1 MSTAPLPKVGRMSV
15 GQEPRAEVG
24 FRRGVRVFC
33 TDDRRP
39 VGRVE
44 GWLSTAEHGQEL
56 LVRSGW
62 WETVVRRV
70 PSSDVA
76 WADSRAVQLSLDR
89 QQFLKR
95 QPYLPDEE
103 LQLAVYESVRTF
115 SPLRYTPIRH
125 TPFRPVAVQVHHGM
139 VRLSGH
145 VVNELHR
152 REAVQRAAATPG
164 VLHVEDRLVTDEELV
179 CAVALAML
187 PHRELQPSRV
197 RISASLGKVVLEGE
211 LDSTSDVELATAVAA
226 AVPGVT
232 SVESRLCA
240 VEEVVPAHTGAS
252 MEPNLVMIE
261 PREACPPWRYA
272 GELRLRRRPPAS
284 GRRGCG

>member
-1 MSTAPLPKVGRMSV
+1 MPKIGRMSV

-39 VGRVE
+39 VRRVE
-44 GWLSTAEHGQEL
+44 GWLTTPDHGQEL

-62 WETVVRRV
+62 WEPVVRRV
-70 PSSDVA
+70 PSSDIA
-76 WADSRAVQLSLDR
+76 WADSRAVQLGLDR

-95 QPYLPDEE
+95 QLYLPDEE
-103 LQLAVYESVRTF
+103 LRLAVYESLRTF
-115 SPLRYTPIRH
+115 SPLRDTTIRYI
-125 TPFRPVAVQVHHGM
+125 PFRSVAIQVHHGM

-145 VVNELHR
+145 VANELHR

-164 VLHVEDRLVTDEELV
+164 VLHVEDRLVSDEQLGR
-179 CAVALAML
+179 AVALAML

-226 AVPGVT
+226 AVPG
-232 SVESRLCA
+232 S
-240 VEEVVPAHTGAS
+240 PGA
-252 MEPNLVMIE
+252 E
-261 PREACPPWRYA
+261 RT
-272 GELRLRRRPPAS
+272 AS
-284 GRRGCG
+284 GPVRMKPRSSSAMWSPSQRALGSAPMKTKRVCASSV

>member
-1 MSTAPLPKVGRMSV
+1 MSTAPMPKVGRMSV

-24 FRRGVRVFC
+24 FSRGARVFC

-44 GWLSTAEHGQEL
+44 GWLTTPEQGQEL

-62 WETVVRRV
+62 WEPLIRRV
-70 PSSDVA
+70 PSSDIA

-95 QPYLPDEE
+95 QLYLPDEE
-103 LQLAVYESVRTF
+103 LQLAVYESLRTF
-115 SPLRYTPIRH
+115 SPLRYTTIRY
-125 TPFRPVAVQVHHGM
+125 TPFRSVAIQVHHGI

-145 VVNELHR
+145 VANELHR

-164 VLHVEDRLVTDEELV
+164 VLHVEDGLVTDEQLV
-179 CAVALAML
+179 SAVALAML

-211 LDSTSDVELATAVAA
+211 LDSTCDVELATAVAA
-226 AVPGVT
+226 AVPGAT

-240 VEEVVPAHTGAS
+240 VEEQVPAHTAPS
-252 MEPNLVMIE
+252 PEPNLVMIE
-261 PREACPPWRYA
+261 PGEACPPWRYA
-272 GELRLRRRPPAS
+272 GELVLRRRPPAS
-284 GRRGCG
+284 WRRGCG